1 MLPSPS
7 FRRRAPAVRVRGRR
21 NSCGFLLLLCFFLPA
36 LAASAAPLTLQI
48 SNETASPGGWAQI
61 KVWAS
66 APTLIAS
73 GGLSIDFDPSIFGP
87 VAQLAVF
94 SATGDQIGYA
104 NVNREH
110 LDVHFSSSSA
120 GIGRLPQLPLFTVSV
135 PVLANAK
142 PGTTSS
148 IMANPSPVSYSY
160 PNVATGSIR
169 REINTRLR
177 SIPDS

>member
-1 MLPSPS
+1 VAFCYSSAFSCRPWQ
-7 FRRRAPAVRVRGRR
+7 PAR
-21 NSCGFLLLLCFFLPA
+21 LLLLFRFRTKLR
-36 LAASAAPLTLQI
+36 
-48 SNETASPGGWAQI
+48 PGGWAQI

-120 GIGRLPQLPLFTVSV
+120 GIGQLPQLPLFTVSV

-160 PNVATGSIR
+160 PNVAPGSIR